1 MVKAH
6 QLERKRRQFH
16 SMGNL
21 REGGGGTTVTGEM
34 APTLVLNFLGGFFEK
49 NSNFYKFLPTGKN
62 FKKSGNHSW
71 RVFQSAFFNKSLSKR
86 RKF

>member
-1 MVKAH
+1 
-6 QLERKRRQFH
+6 
-16 SMGNL
+16 MGNL

-86 RKF
+86 RNF